1 VSQAVLTAYFGS
13 QLQVTGF
20 SEGLPGVTR
29 SWPNFATAA
38 DEALLA
44 RIWSGIHFRFAM
56 FDTREVDE
64 QIAAYVLE
72 HAAQPLHGKRVGQ
85 VP

>member
-1 VSQAVLTAYFGS
+1 MPVS
-13 QLQVTGF
+13 GF
-20 SEGLPGVTR
+20 SEGLAGVTR
-29 SWPNFATAA
+29 SWPNFAALA
-38 DEALLA
+38 DEAFMA

-56 FDTREVDE
+56 YDTRVRAER
-64 QIAAYVLE
+64 IAAYVLE

>member
-1 VSQAVLTAYFGS
+1 MPVE
-13 QLQVTGF
+13 GF
-20 SEGLPGVTR
+20 SEGLPGVVR
-29 SWPNFATAA
+29 SWPSFAAAA

-56 FDTREVDE
+56 FDTREVAE

-72 HAAQPLHGKRVGQ
+72 HAAQPLHGKRLGQ
-85 VP
+85 LPK